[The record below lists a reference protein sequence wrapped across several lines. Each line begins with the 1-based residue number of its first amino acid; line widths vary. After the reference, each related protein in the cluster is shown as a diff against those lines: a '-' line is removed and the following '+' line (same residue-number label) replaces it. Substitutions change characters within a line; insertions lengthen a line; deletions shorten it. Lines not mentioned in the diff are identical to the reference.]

1 MRISGFLIF
10 NSAYFESHLEFF
22 RVILRSLRQGKHR
35 HPVRSSIDRG
45 SGLVLAGIGIQHPA
59 AAHHVSDHIEI
70 AAQIGVAQVREDGA
84 VAMHLLHV
92 IGEALLADAHQEA
105 LAQVLLPLGIEQ
117 GEVDLGVLADRVAKV
132 SHAEVQVMGKDLLVF
147 LAAQSPSS

>member
-1 MRISGFLIF
+1 MRISDFLIF
-10 NSAYFESHLEFF
+10 NSAYFESHLEFL

-59 AAHHVSDHIEI
+59 AAHHVSDHVEI